1 MTLELLRRVAMEDVL
16 SLFCFAVAGA
26 LLLWAML
33 RGRHGY
39 PQGRHALVASHMQ
52 ALQSKCKGL

>member
-1 MTLELLRRVAMEDVL
+1 MEDIL
-16 SLFCFAVAGA
+16 SLACFTLAGA

-33 RGRHGY
+33 RGRHTC

-52 ALQSKCKGL
+52 ALQSKWKRL